1 MKISISILLFHKGK
15 TKMSNDL
22 QKSSTGT
29 VLGVISLVAWFI
41 PLVGFPVSILGI
53 RSSMINADGL
63 GSALSVIGL
72 ILTVINSVM
81 GAMMYSN

>member
-1 MKISISILLFHKGK
+1 
-15 TKMSNDL
+15 MSNDL